1 MSDPSR
7 LPRTVVPSR
16 YELTLTPDL
25 RTAAFAGEETVTM
38 TVGEATREVL
48 LNAADLEIGAVLAW
62 DERGRQVAAR
72 AELEP
77 AHERARLVF
86 AEPLAPGVWR
96 LRLAFT
102 GALNDKLR
110 GFYRSRYRDADGVE
124 HLLAATQF
132 EATDARR
139 AFPCW
144 DEPAFKAVFGAT
156 LVVDEKLAAVSNTR
170 VLETR
175 PGPRP
180 GTKAVRFADTI
191 VMSTYLVAFI
201 VGELEATD
209 PVMVGRT
216 PVRVWGMPGKQPIAR
231 FGQAIAAFS
240 LEFFEQYYG
249 MPYPGD
255 KLDLLA
261 IPDFASG
268 AMENLGAITFRET
281 ALLVDEKTA
290 THNELERVADVVAHE
305 VAHMW
310 FGDLVT
316 MAWWNGIWLN
326 EAFATFME
334 MLCVDAWKPEWE
346 RWVTFGVSRA
356 AALALDGLRSTRPVE
371 FPVTAPKE
379 AEAMFD
385 ALTYEKGASVL
396 RMLEQHLG
404 PEAFRDGIRRYLA
417 RHAFGNTET
426 RDLGA
431 ALGAADVMEAWVF
444 SPGYPVITVAEAGG
458 RLVLAQERF
467 TYLPAPADAGRQR
480 WQVPVSLR
488 LQAGGVVRTEKRLLT
503 GTEERLELPG
513 ALDWV
518 IVNAGGHGYYRVR
531 YAPPLLGALAAH
543 AAAVAIPIER
553 FNLVNDAWAST
564 VAGVSPLAEYLE
576 LTARFRAETDRNV
589 WTGLIGSFAYLNRAL
604 DAAERPRLQALVRD
618 RLGPM
623 VLRLGWEPR
632 AGENELTRQLRG
644 DLLGAIGTLGDDPA
658 VQARAREIY
667 RGDPTLVDPP
677 VLSAAIAIT
686 AFAGGPAEYDDAL
699 SRFKTARTP
708 QDEQRYLYALAAFR
722 QPELAAQT
730 LERTLNGD
738 VRTQDAPF
746 VVRGMLMSAYVRE
759 LAWRFA
765 RTRWQEMAAR
775 YPPSAYRRMWEG
787 VVGLAT
793 PALEREVIEFFR
805 TTAIDLGGKKLA
817 QYLEQLRIAVAFH
830 ERTPRLTT

>member
-1 MSDPSR
+1 MSDPYR
-7 LPRTVVPSR
+7 LPRTVLPSR

-25 RTAAFAGEETVTM
+25 GTAAFAGEETVTV

-62 DERGRQVAAR
+62 DARGREVAGR

-144 DEPAFKAVFGAT
+144 DEPAFKAVFAAT
-156 LVVDEKLAAVSNTR
+156 LVVDAKLSAVSNTR

-191 VMSTYLVAFI
+191 VMSTYLVAFV

-231 FGQAIAAFS
+231 FGQAIAAFA

-249 MPYPGD
+249 TPYPGD

-356 AALALDGLRSTRPVE
+356 AALALDGLQSTRPVE
-371 FPVTAPKE
+371 FPVTAPRE

-426 RDLGA
+426 RDLGE

-444 SPGYPVITVAEAGG
+444 SPGYPLITVAETGG

-467 TYLPAPADAGRQR
+467 TYLPQPAQAGRQR
-480 WQVPVSLR
+480 WQVPVALR
-488 LQAGGVVRTEKRLLT
+488 LRAGGVVRTEQRLLT
-503 GTEERLELPG
+503 GAEERLELPG

-531 YAPPLLGALAAH
+531 YAPPLLGALAAE
-543 AAAVAIPIER
+543 AAALATPIER
-553 FNLVNDAWAST
+553 FNLVNDTWAST
-564 VAGVSPLAEYLE
+564 VAGQSPLAEYLE

-589 WTGLIGSFAYLNRAL
+589 WSGLIGSFAYLNRVL

-623 VLRLGWEPR
+623 VARLGWAPR

-644 DLLGAIGTLGDDPA
+644 DLLGALGTLGDDPA
-658 VQARAREIY
+658 VQAQAREVY

-686 AFAGGPAEYDDAL
+686 AFVGGPAEYDDAL
-699 SRFKTARTP
+699 SRFRTARTP
-708 QDEQRYLYALAAFR
+708 QDEQRYLYALAGFR

-746 VVRGMLMSAYVRE
+746 VVRAMLMSAYVRE

-765 RTRWQEMAAR
+765 RTRWQEMAAT

-787 VVGLAT
+787 IVGLAT

-830 ERTPRLTT
+830 ERRPRLTT

>member
-1 MSDPSR
+1 MSDPFR
-7 LPRTVVPSR
+7 LPRTVVPTR
-16 YELTLTPDL
+16 YDLTLTPDL
-25 RTAAFAGEETVTM
+25 ERATFG
-38 TVGEATREVL
+38 GEATVTVTVAEPTQDVL
-48 LNAADLEIGAVLAW
+48 IHAVDLDIAA
-62 DERGRQVAAR
+62 VAAR
-72 AELEP
+72 DAHDREVPGRADLEP

-86 AEPLAPGVWR
+86 RESLAPGQWR
-96 LRLAFT
+96 LRLTFT
-102 GALNDKLR
+102 GVLNDKLR
-110 GFYRSRYRDADGVE
+110 GFYRSRYADADGGE

-144 DEPAFKAVFGAT
+144 DEPAFKAVFATT
-156 LVVDEKLAAVSNTR
+156 LVVDEGLAAVSNTR
-170 VLETR
+170 VLETQ

-180 GTKAVRFADTI
+180 GTKRLRFADTI
-191 VMSTYLVAFI
+191 VMSTYLVAFV

-216 PVRVWGMPGKQPIAR
+216 PVRVWCVPGKQPLAH

-240 LEFFEQYYG
+240 LEFFEKYYG

-255 KLDLLA
+255 KLDCLA

-316 MAWWNGIWLN
+316 MSWWNGIWLN

-346 RWVTFGVSRA
+346 RWVTFGVARA
-356 AALALDGLRSTRPVE
+356 AALALDGLQNTRSIEV
-371 FPVTAPKE
+371 PVTAPKE

-404 PEAFRDGIRRYLA
+404 PETFRDGIRRYLR
-417 RHAFGNTET
+417 RHQFGSTET
-426 RDLGA
+426 RDLWD
-431 ALGAADVMEAWVF
+431 ALDAADIMEAWIF
-444 SPGYPVITVAEAGG
+444 RPGYPVVTVAEGGG

-467 TYLPAPADAGRQR
+467 AYLGAPPGADLEHWR
-480 WQVPVSLR
+480 VPVTLR
-488 LQAGGVVRTEKRLLT
+488 FRAGGVVRSVQLLLT
-503 GTEERLELPG
+503 DAEHRVELPG

-531 YAPPLLGALAAH
+531 YAPELLGRLAAH
-543 AAAVAIPIER
+543 AAQVATPIER

-564 VAGVSPLAEYLE
+564 VAGGLPLAEYLA
-576 LTARFRAETDRNV
+576 LTTRFREEGNRNV
-589 WTGLIGSFAYLNRAL
+589 WTALIGSFAYLNRVI
-604 DAAERPRLQALVRD
+604 DAGERPGLQAVVRD

-623 VLRLGWEPR
+623 VDRLGWAPR
-632 AGENELTRQLRG
+632 AGESELTRQLRG

-658 VQARAREIY
+658 AQARARALH

-677 VLSAAIAIT
+677 VLSAAIAIA
-686 AFAGGPAEYDDAL
+686 AFAGGPAEYDEVLA
-699 SRFKTARTP
+699 RFKTARTP
-708 QDEQRYLYALAAFR
+708 QDEQRYLYALAGFR
-722 QPELAAQT
+722 QPELCHRT
-730 LERTLNGD
+730 LERTLNGEF
-738 VRTQDAPF
+738 RTQDAPF
-746 VVRGMLMSAYVRE
+746 VVRAMLMSVHARD
-759 LAWRFA
+759 LAWQFA
-765 RTRWQEMAAR
+765 KTRWAEMAAR
-775 YPPSAYRRMWEG
+775 YPASAYRRMWEG

-793 PALEREVIEFFR
+793 PALEQEVVEFFR
-805 TTAIDLGGKKLA
+805 ATPIDLGGKKLA
-817 QYLEQLRIAVAFH
+817 QYLEQLRIAVAVH
-830 ERTPRLTT
+830 ERPPRLTP